1 MQQWQVQEAKA
12 QFSEVIRLAI
22 TQSPQIISRH
32 GKEIAAVVPIS
43 YLRAGLGLADNLLD
57 FFAKAPR
64 MDLNIER
71 DLSAG
76 RSVSF

>member
-22 TQSPQIISRH
+22 TESPQIISRH

-43 YLRAGLGLADNLLD
+43 YLREGRGHVDNLVD

-64 MDLNIER
+64 MELNIER
-71 DLSAG
+71 DPSAG
-76 RSVSF
+76 RAVSF